1 MPRNISLSPR
11 IEEQRNK
18 NDVQLQV
25 VEFNLN
31 QIKSHFDD
39 NILNIEQNFEIVDKM
54 IAINEI
60 DKSKNILRSQI
71 VFLESALDF
80 YLHELSKCGMLKIFN
95 GDWPKTERYNNLKVE
110 MKLIDTA
117 IKNPESCDWLL
128 NYINEKNKKEVYI
141 SLDSMRDQL
150 NLLGIEFES
159 VVNNAF
165 SNKSNSEGIPLNG
178 KQVIKDLFNRRNEI
192 AHQSD
197 RNHFNS
203 EQNDITKEY
212 VLENIDYVKSIIEA
226 IHNIAILKT
235 ND

>member
-31 QIKSHFDD
+31 QIKSHFDE
-39 NILNIEQNFEIVDKM
+39 NISNIEQNFEIVDKM

-80 YLHELSKCGMLKIFN
+80 YLHELSKCGMVKIFN
-95 GDWPKTERYNNLKVE
+95 GDWPKTDRYNNLKVE
-110 MKLIDTA
+110 MKLIDSA

-128 NYINEKNKKEVYI
+128 DYINEKNKKEVYI

-150 NLLGIEFES
+150 NLLGIEFER
-159 VVNNAF
+159 VVTNAF
-165 SNKSNSEGIPLNG
+165 SDKSNSEGIPLNG

-212 VLENIDYVKSIIEA
+212 VLENINYVKSIIEA
-226 IHNIAILKT
+226 IHNIAISKT

>member
-31 QIKSHFDD
+31 QIKSHFDE
-39 NILNIEQNFEIVDKM
+39 NISNIEQNFEIVDKM

-80 YLHELSKCGMLKIFN
+80 YLHELSKCGMVKIFN
-95 GDWPKTERYNNLKVE
+95 GDWPKTDRYNNLKVE
-110 MKLIDTA
+110 MKLIDAA

-128 NYINEKNKKEVYI
+128 DYINEKNKKEVYI

-150 NLLGIEFES
+150 NLLGIEFER
-159 VVNNAF
+159 VVTNAF
-165 SNKSNSEGIPLNG
+165 SDKSNSEGIPING

-226 IHNIAILKT
+226 IHNIAISKT

>member
-1 MPRNISLSPR
+1 MQRNISLSPR
-11 IEEQRNK
+11 IEERRNK
-18 NDVQLQV
+18 NNVQIEV

-31 QIKSHFDD
+31 QIKIHFND
-39 NILNIEQNFEIVDKM
+39 NISNIEQNFKIVDKL
-54 IAINEI
+54 ISLNEI
-60 DKSKNILRSQI
+60 DKSKDILRSQI

-80 YLHELSKCGMLKIFN
+80 YLHELSKCGMIKIFN

-110 MKLIDTA
+110 MKLIDAA

-128 NYINEKNKKEVYI
+128 SYINNKNKREVYI
-141 SLDSMRDQL
+141 SLESMREQL

-159 VVNNAF
+159 VVKNAF
-165 SNKSNSEGIPLNG
+165 SDKSNAREFSSNG
-178 KQVIKDLFNRRNEI
+178 KQIIKDLFDRRNEI

-203 EQNDITKEY
+203 EQNEITKKY
-212 VLENIDYVKSIIEA
+212 VLENIEYVKRLVEA
-226 IHNIAILKT
+226 IHDIAISKT